1 MGSDVRNTKQLK
13 MDLEVG
19 EIPFKEYPRPQ
30 LYRDSAW
37 MCLNGVWD
45 CGVKVPFP
53 LESVLSG
60 FSLTPEYDGKI
71 PEEYDYHTTFEYH
84 PYRYH
89 DREDNDP
96 CRVMLHFGAV
106 DQICDVY
113 VDDVPVGHHEG
124 GYLPFSFDI
133 TDILKKEGSHKLKV
147 HVIDRLDITLP
158 YGKQSKI
165 PGGMWYTPVSGIWQT
180 VWLEEVPEKHI
191 KGLDLM
197 PFPNG
202 IRVVVNDDIKDFTE
216 YTVEIFEPVTGFNP
230 ASVLAKPVN
239 MTKLPDPETEGQPAP
254 VDQAADPQIGD
265 PKSKELKLLYKAT
278 ILRNKKFIEI
288 TDPHMWSPDT
298 PYLYGIRVS
307 SRTDSVSSYFAI
319 RTVSIEKI
327 NRHKRFFLNDKPIF
341 FHGVLDQGYYPE
353 GIFLP
358 NNEKGYANDVAYMK
372 ELGFNTLRKH
382 IKIEPPAFYVECDVQ
397 GMIVWQDM
405 VNNSD
410 YNFWRDTIFPTFGI
424 KAKTDLLT
432 HLNHEC
438 RRIFKNHML
447 DTVRYLHNFPCIC
460 YYTIFNEGWGQFDS
474 DSLYQEVKSLDP
486 TRIVDSTSGWFR
498 QFRSDVVSKHV
509 YFRKIAKIHHIRPVV
524 ISEFGGYNFTE
535 KDHCFNPDKEF
546 GYKSFKDREDF
557 EEAIL
562 KLYREQLIPYISV
575 GCCAS
580 IYTQLSDVEDE
591 TNGFYTYDRCV
602 CKVDKEKMRGLAS
615 EIFTEFERCI

>member
-1 MGSDVRNTKQLK
+1 MADNVRNIKQLK

-37 MCLNGVWD
+37 MCLNGTWD

-60 FSLTPEYDGKI
+60 FSCTPEYNGKV

-84 PYRYH
+84 PYKYQY
-89 DREDNDP
+89 REDNGP
-96 CRVMLHFGAV
+96 FRVMLHFGAV
-106 DQICDVY
+106 DQICDVS
-113 VDDVPVGHHEG
+113 VDDIPVGHHEG

-133 TDILKKEGSHKLKV
+133 TDILKKEGTHKLQV
-147 HVIDRLDITLP
+147 HVIDRLDITYP
-158 YGKQSKI
+158 YGKQSKT
-165 PGGMWYTPVSGIWQT
+165 PGGMWYTAVSGIWQT
-180 VWLEEVPEKHI
+180 VWLEEVPENHI
-191 KGLDLM
+191 NGLDM
-197 PFPNG
+197 IPYPNG
-202 IRVVVNDDIKDFTE
+202 IRVAVNDDSDFFTE
-216 YTVEIFEPVTGFNP
+216 YTVEIFEPVKGFNP
-230 ASVLAKPVN
+230 AALLSKPLNLTKIPSSVSNVR
-239 MTKLPDPETEGQPAP
+239 TFQDT
-254 VDQAADPQIGD
+254 QIQD
-265 PKSKELKLLYKAT
+265 TFDKDMKLLYKGT

-288 TDPHMWSPDT
+288 DDPHLWSPES

-307 SRTDSVSSYFAI
+307 SGTDSVSSYFAL
-319 RTVSIEKI
+319 RTVGIEKI
-327 NRHKRFFLNDKPIF
+327 NRHNRFVLNGKPIF

-358 NNEKGYANDVAYMK
+358 NNEKGYAFDIAYMK

-424 KAKTDLLT
+424 KAKTDLLS
-432 HLNHEC
+432 HLNHDS

-447 DTVRYLHNFPCIC
+447 DTIRYLRNFPCIC

-474 DSLYQEVKSLDP
+474 DSLYREVKSLDS
-486 TRIVDSTSGWFR
+486 TRIIDSTSGWFR
-498 QFRSDVVSKHV
+498 QLRSDVVSKHV
-509 YFRKIAKIHHIRPVV
+509 YFRKILKLRHIKPVV

-535 KDHCFNPDKEF
+535 KEHCCNPDKEF
-546 GYKSFKDREDF
+546 GYKSFKNRDEF
-557 EEAIL
+557 EEAIF
-562 KLYREQLIPYISV
+562 KLYREQLIPYISL
-575 GCCAS
+575 GCCAD

-591 TNGFYTYDRCV
+591 TNGFYTYDRCI
-602 CKVDKEKMRGLAS
+602 CKVDKEKMRSLAS
-615 EIFTEFERCI
+615 EIFTEFERCTS